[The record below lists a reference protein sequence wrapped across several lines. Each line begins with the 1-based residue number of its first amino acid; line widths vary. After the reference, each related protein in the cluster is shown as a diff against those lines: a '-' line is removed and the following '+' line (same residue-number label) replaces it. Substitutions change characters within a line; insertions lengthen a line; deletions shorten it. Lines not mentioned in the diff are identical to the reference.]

1 MKWVFYFLT
10 ADLPVISV
18 GHRHTLA
25 LLGADQQSR
34 NHHIKFFL
42 VQSAQYLPNDLVAA
56 GYPVALANL
65 TDDELLRA
73 IAQNTET
80 LSILLDQQLE
90 SNKPPGGSP
99 TMPMHSNG
107 RSIDA
112 LERQYR
118 IYSAELRRR
127 HP

>member
-1 MKWVFYFLT
+1 VL
-10 ADLPVISV
+10 

-25 LLGADQQSR
+25 LLGADQQLR

-42 VQSAQYLPNDLVAA
+42 VRSAQYLPNDLVAA

-65 TDDELLRA
+65 TDDDLLRA
-73 IAQNTET
+73 IARNTET

-99 TMPMHSNG
+99 TMPVHSNG